1 MRFTIEKAKQQG
13 RRPML
18 ECPHCRLTPW
28 FPQLFYVES
37 PGRPYTGDVS
47 CRITLVNRSFYYLH
61 AIHDNTNIVGYVS
74 IEYRHGFFEKERSY
88 HIDDIEELEKFA
100 KPFDELIYEA
110 RKSTKC
116 VIGTEDDL
124 EHFGD
129 NTFQDGFI
137 KINTSELEAFI
148 NSKINPF

>member
-1 MRFTIEKAKQQG
+1 MLFTIKKTKKESK
-13 RRPML
+13 RPFL
-18 ECPHCRLTPW
+18 ICPHCRLAPW

-47 CRITLVNRSFYYLH
+47 CRIKFENRPFYYLH
-61 AIHDNTNIVGYVS
+61 AVHDNTNIVGYVS
-74 IEYRHGFFEKERSY
+74 IEYRTGFFKKERSY
-88 HIDDIEELEKFA
+88 HIDDIGDLELFA

-110 RKSTKC
+110 RKTSDC
-116 VIGTEDDL
+116 VVSTEDDL

-129 NTFQDGFI
+129 NTFLDGHI
-137 KINTSELEAFI
+137 QIDTTELEAFL